1 MLYHHLE
8 MVLYL
13 FICFL
18 FLILNAH
25 YYLPKGEKLVYKQI
39 RFIFGFGIAFL
50 LTVSPFAMAE
60 TDTTEEAA
68 EVVEPAEPKKSPIK
82 VGGAMRVN
90 YAYGAYGDEENPHP
104 RGEKIGDVDLE
115 IFRLNADL
123 DYNNIISRLEYRW
136 YDGYSMIHTAW
147 LGYNLGDLGTVKAGI
162 VRVPFGPTA
171 YGVSTSWFF
180 DQHFYVGLADDMD
193 LGIRWTDT
201 LDKLT
206 LDVGY
211 YPMTDPQLIKY
222 SSLASSRYS
231 YDIVKWEEKADAT
244 GNVEWGAGENG
255 FDEQHQFNLRA
266 IYALENIGDFG
277 VSLQYGLLKGTNVG
291 NDDSGNHYAF
301 SAHAK
306 NSFADFTLYSQFS
319 YYAHN
324 IADEMPWGTG
334 ELIPMGAYDFA
345 WPVASKG
352 LIPALSLRYG
362 GIDTSGI
369 SWIDS
374 VTPYAEWSTILKTVD
389 DYNASTLV
397 TLGAS
402 WTVLGALYVYSDFAL
417 ANGNFFVGNTGD
429 NYGNIL
435 TGVNHVGANGNNRW
449 HWRVNFNFGYYF

>member
-1 MLYHHLE
+1 MHKHGSFINF
-8 MVLYL
+8 L
-13 FICFL
+13 FIK
-18 FLILNAH
+18 NRKYQH
-25 YYLPKGEKLVYKQI
+25 
-39 RFIFGFGIAFL
+39 IFGFGIALL
-50 LTVSPFAMAE
+50 LTVTPFAMA
-60 TDTTEEAA
+60 DTAEDTEEA
-68 EVVEPAEPKKSPIK
+68 VEAPAPKKSPIK
-82 VGGAMRVN
+82 IGGAMRVN
-90 YAYGAYGDEENPHP
+90 YVYGAYGSEDNPHP

-147 LGYNLGDLGTVKAGI
+147 LGYKLSDSSTVKAGI

-193 LGIRWTDT
+193 LGVTWNDT
-201 LDKLT
+201 FDKLT

-211 YPMTDPQLIKY
+211 YLTSEPQPIKY
-222 SSLASSRYS
+222 SSLVSSRYS
-231 YDIVKWEEKADAT
+231 YDVVRWEEKADAK

-255 FDEQHQFNLRA
+255 FDEQHQFNVRA
-266 IYALENIGDFG
+266 IYALENIADVG

-306 NSFADFTLYSQFS
+306 NTFADFTLFSQFS

-324 IADEMPWGTG
+324 ITDKTPWGTG
-334 ELIPMGAYDFA
+334 DLIPMGAYDFA
-345 WPVASKG
+345 WPIASNG

-362 GIDTSGI
+362 GIDTSSV
-369 SWIDS
+369 SWVDS
-374 VTPYAEWSTILKTVD
+374 VTPYVEWSTILKTVE
-389 DYNASTLV
+389 DYNPSMLV

-402 WTVLGALYVYSDFAL
+402 WTVLGALYVYTDLAL
-417 ANGNFFVGNTGD
+417 SNGNFFVGNTGD
-429 NYGNIL
+429 AYGNIL
-435 TGVNHVGANGNNRW
+435 TGVNHVGANGNNTM
-449 HWRVNFNFGYYF
+449 HWRLNFNFGYYF

>member
-1 MLYHHLE
+1 MIFPPQNL
-8 MVLYL
+8 
-13 FICFL
+13 L
-18 FLILNAH
+18 FLVLNSH
-25 YYLPKGEKLVYKQI
+25 YCLPKGEELVYKQI
-39 RFIFGFGIAFL
+39 SFIFGFGIAL
-50 LTVSPFAMAE
+50 LLIVSPFAMAE
-60 TDTTEEAA
+60 TDTTEAA
-68 EVVEPAEPKKSPIK
+68 EAVEAVEPKKSPVK

-90 YAYGAYGDEENPHP
+90 YAYGSYGDEDNPHP

-193 LGIRWTDT
+193 LGITWNDT
-201 LDKLT
+201 FDKLV
-206 LDVGY
+206 LDVGF
-211 YPMTDPQLIKY
+211 YPMSDPQLIKY
-222 SSLASSRYS
+222 GSLASSRYS
-231 YDIVKWEEKADAT
+231 YDVVKWEEKADAK

-255 FDEQHQFNLRA
+255 YDELLQFNLRA

-306 NSFADFTLYSQFS
+306 NSFADFTLFSQFS

-324 IADEMPWGTG
+324 IADETPWGTG
-334 ELIPMGAYDFA
+334 DLIPMGAYDFA

-369 SWIDS
+369 SWIGS

-402 WTVLGALYVYSDFAL
+402 WTILDTLYVYSDLAL
-417 ANGNFFVGNTGD
+417 SDGNFFVGNTED
-429 NYGNIL
+429 VYGNIL

-449 HWRVNFNFGYYF
+449 HWRINFNFGYYF

>member
-1 MLYHHLE
+1 MH
-8 MVLYL
+8 
-13 FICFL
+13 
-18 FLILNAH
+18 
-25 YYLPKGEKLVYKQI
+25 KQI
-39 RFIFGFGIAFL
+39 GFIFSFGIAFL
-50 LTVSPFAMAE
+50 LIFASFAMA
-60 TDTTEEAA
+60 DTTEETTEA
-68 EVVEPAEPKKSPIK
+68 VEAVEPKKSPIK

-90 YAYGAYGDEENPHP
+90 YAYGTYGSEESPHR

-136 YDGYSMIHTAW
+136 YDNYSMIHTAW
-147 LGYNLGDLGTVKAGI
+147 LGYNFGDFGTVKAGI

-193 LGIRWTDT
+193 IGIRWTDT

-211 YPMTDPQLIKY
+211 YLMGEFQTDG
-222 SSLASSRYS
+222 SSLASSLYS
-231 YDIVKWEEKADAT
+231 YDVVKWEEKADAN

-255 FDEQHQFNLRA
+255 YDEQHQFNVRA
-266 IYALENIGDFG
+266 IYALENIADVG

-306 NSFADFTLYSQFS
+306 NTFADFTLFSQFS

-324 IADEMPWGTG
+324 ITDDTPWGTG
-334 ELIPMGAYDFA
+334 DLIPMGAYDFA
-345 WPVASKG
+345 WPVASEG

-374 VTPYAEWSTILKTVD
+374 VTPYAEWSTIFKTVD
-389 DYNASTLV
+389 DYNSSTLV

-402 WTVLGALYVYSDFAL
+402 WTILGALYVYSDFAL
-417 ANGNFFVGNTGD
+417 SDGNFFVGNTED

-449 HWRVNFNFGYYF
+449 HWRINFNFGYYF

>member
-1 MLYHHLE
+1 M
-8 MVLYL
+8 
-13 FICFL
+13 
-18 FLILNAH
+18 
-25 YYLPKGEKLVYKQI
+25 YKQI
-39 RFIFGFGIAFL
+39 SFIFSFGIAFL
-50 LTVSPFAMAE
+50 LIVSPFAMAA
-60 TDTTEEAA
+60 DTTEETA
-68 EVVEPAEPKKSPIK
+68 EAVEAPEPKKSPVKI
-82 VGGAMRVN
+82 GGAMRVN
-90 YAYGAYGDEENPHP
+90 YAYGTYGSEESPHR

-136 YDGYSMIHTAW
+136 YDNYSMIHTAW
-147 LGYNLGDLGTVKAGI
+147 LGYNLGDFGTVKAGI

-193 LGIRWTDT
+193 IGIRWTDT

-211 YPMTDPQLIKY
+211 YLMGEFQTDG
-222 SSLASSRYS
+222 SSLASSLYS
-231 YDIVKWEEKADAT
+231 YDVVKWEEKADAN

-255 FDEQHQFNLRA
+255 YDEQHQFNVRA
-266 IYALENIGDFG
+266 IYALENIADVG

-306 NSFADFTLYSQFS
+306 NTFADFTLFSQFS

-324 IADEMPWGTG
+324 ITDDTPWGTG

-389 DYNASTLV
+389 AYNPSTLV
-397 TLGAS
+397 TIGAS
-402 WTVLGALYVYSDFAL
+402 WTILGRTICL
-417 ANGNFFVGNTGD
+417 
-429 NYGNIL
+429 
-435 TGVNHVGANGNNRW
+435 
-449 HWRVNFNFGYYF
+449 